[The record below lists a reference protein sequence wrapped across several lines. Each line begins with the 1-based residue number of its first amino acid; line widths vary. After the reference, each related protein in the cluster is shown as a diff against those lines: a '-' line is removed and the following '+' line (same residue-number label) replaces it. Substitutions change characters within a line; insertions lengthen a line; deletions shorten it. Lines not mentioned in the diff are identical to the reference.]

1 MNAVA
6 IASRESALMTEQL
19 VTYEIAG
26 NVAIIGLN
34 RAAKRNAINDDLLI
48 AIRTAVLKAGDE
60 AKAGVIF
67 GHGDNFSA
75 GLDLKQHAERMATGK
90 RSSGRTWHAAFDM
103 IARGAIPFVAALRG
117 ACIGGGLELASAAH
131 IRVADETTYFAL
143 PEGQRGIFVGG
154 GGSVRIQRLLG
165 YARMAD
171 LMLTGRI
178 LTAAEGERVNLCQYV
193 VPSGESLEKAKALA
207 RRIAENAPNTNYAI
221 TNALPRI
228 NDMSHD
234 DGLFFESMI
243 SSFTGSSPEALKRL
257 QDFVEKRATPLAIPS
272 KAEKP
277 S

>member
-1 MNAVA
+1 MA
-6 IASRESALMTEQL
+6 EEL
-19 VTYEIAG
+19 VTYELEGTIA
-26 NVAIIGLN
+26 VIGLN
-34 RAAKRNAINDDLLI
+34 RAHKRNAISDDVIPQLR
-48 AIRTAVLKAGDE
+48 AAVTRAGEE
-60 AKAGVIF
+60 ARSGVIF

-75 GLDLKQHAERMATGK
+75 GLDLREAAERMRNGNAK
-90 RSSGRTWHAAFDM
+90 RRPRGYWHPTFDQ
-103 IARGAIPFVAALRG
+103 IARGPIPFVAALRG
-117 ACIGGGLELASAAH
+117 ACIGGGLELASATH
-131 IRVADETTYFAL
+131 VRVADETTYFAL

-178 LTAAEGERVNLCQYV
+178 LTAAEGERLNLCQYV
-193 VPSGESLEKAKALA
+193 VPAGESLDKAKALA

-228 NDMSHD
+228 NDMAHD

-257 QDFVEKRATPLAIPS
+257 QDFVDKTAVPLAIPG
-272 KAEKP
+272 KTRDP